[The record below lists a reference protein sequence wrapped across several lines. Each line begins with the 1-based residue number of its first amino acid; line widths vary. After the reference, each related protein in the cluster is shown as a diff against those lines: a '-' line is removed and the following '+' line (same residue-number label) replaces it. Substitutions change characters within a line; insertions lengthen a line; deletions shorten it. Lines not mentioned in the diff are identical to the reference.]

1 LFFKAKHLAVAY
13 YREGHFITLRFPNGA
28 CDVVP
33 VFNLLPLHFNHAVA
47 ILQSDFLGYRACGD
61 LSHFRPLAQ
70 ANKLSVLLEL
80 LNEVMRYR
88 YFNQLSAAVDCK
100 RGVGSNQVVWPED
113 VEIVVKILTIYFYN
127 LISLLEAE
135 VLRQRTDLYF
145 SCPVDVVL
153 RHIDVRQKISN
164 ADKDQDADDDV
175 DCNAAEHDDQA
186 LPGGVTPEF
195 VRFRWLHPGVGVER
209 FVDHP

>member
-1 LFFKAKHLAVAY
+1 
-13 YREGHFITLRFPNGA
+13 RFPNGA

-33 VFNLLPLHFNHAVA
+33 GFNLLPLHFNHAVA
-47 ILQSDFLGYRACGD
+47 ILQSDFLGYRAWGD
-61 LSHFRPLAQ
+61 LSHFRRQAE
-70 ANKLSVLLEL
+70 ANKLHVLLEL

-135 VLRQRTDLYF
+135 VLRQRTDPYF
-145 SCPVDVVL
+145 YCPAVVVL
-153 RHIDVRQKISN
+153 VLIDFTPKIRN
-164 ADKDQDADDDV
+164 
-175 DCNAAEHDDQA
+175 
-186 LPGGVTPEF
+186 
-195 VRFRWLHPGVGVER
+195 
-209 FVDHP
+209 